1 MDALIEKRNNLLE
14 KMEQLMNTA
23 KKEVRVL
30 NAEETAEYEQCKADL
45 KALDA
50 QIQRDKEFRAIALED
65 EEPDSDGEEDDKEIR
80 AFDTMLRTLAG
91 GKPETRANITYG
103 DNGAIIPTSIMPK
116 IIDKVVN
123 ISPLFAAATKY
134 SVKGD
139 ITIPYV
145 DTSDG
150 DITVAFAEEF
160 STLTASK
167 IKFSSITLKGYLA
180 AALVLISKQMINN
193 TNFNIVDYVI
203 DYVAKKIA
211 IFTENYLINGNVSK
225 NAKSGLK
232 NSVTQIVSTVSATSF
247 SGSDLIEVQGA
258 IPDAYQNGAF
268 WLMNP
273 KTRSMIR
280 KLTDGQ
286 GAYLLVPDFSN
297 SNVSGW
303 SLLGKPVYVT
313 DNLPAFSEA
322 SSGENFLYYGDFSGL
337 AVKTGESAEIEVLNE
352 LYSTQ
357 HAVGLNVWFEF
368 DCTVED
374 NQKIAAF
381 AKKKTGTS

>member
-211 IFTENYLINGNVSK
+211 IFTENYLINGSVSK

-232 NSVTQIVSTVSATSF
+232 NSVTQIVNTASTTSF
-247 SGSDLIEVQGA
+247 SAGELIDVQGT

-273 KTRSMIR
+273 KTRSVIR
-280 KLTDGQ
+280 KLKDGQ
-286 GAYLLVPDFSN
+286 GNYLLVPDFSN
-297 SNVSGW
+297 SNASGW

>member
-180 AALVLISKQMINN
+180 AALVLISKQMINK

-211 IFTENYLINGNVSK
+211 IFTENYLINGSVSK

-232 NSVTQIVSTVSATSF
+232 NSVTQIVNTASATAF
-247 SGSDLIEVQGA
+247 TADELIDVQDT

-273 KTRSMIR
+273 KTRSVIR
-280 KLTDGQ
+280 KLKDGQ
-286 GAYLLVPDFSN
+286 GNYLLVPDFSN
-297 SNVSGW
+297 SNASGW

>member
-1 MDALIEKRNNLLE
+1 MNALTEKRNDYLT

-23 KKEVRVL
+23 EKEVRVL
-30 NAEETAEYEQCKADL
+30 TDEETAAYEEYKANL
-45 KALDA
+45 NAIDA
-50 QIQRDKEFRAIALED
+50 QIKRDKEFRAIALEGAD
-65 EEPDSDGEEDDKEIR
+65 TDDGGTEEKELR
-80 AFDTMLRTLAG
+80 DFDTMLRTLAG
-91 GKPETRANITYG
+91 GKAETRANITYG

-123 ISPLFAAATKY
+123 ISPLFAAATHY

-145 DTSDG
+145 DTSNG

-160 STLTASK
+160 STLTPSK

-203 DYVAKKIA
+203 SYIAKKIA
-211 IFTENYLINGNVSK
+211 IFTENYLINGNTAK
-225 NAKSGLK
+225 NPKSGLK
-232 NSVTQIVSTVSATSF
+232 NSVTQMIGTSDTKLT
-247 SGSDLIEVQGA
+247 GDILIDVQDT
-258 IPDAYQNGAF
+258 IPDAYQSGAF

-273 KTRSMIR
+273 KTRSAIR
-280 KLTDGQ
+280 KIKDGQ
-286 GAYLLVPDFSN
+286 GNYLLVPDFSN
-297 SNVSGW
+297 ANSSGW

-313 DNLPAFSEA
+313 DNLPAFVNA
-322 SSGENFLYYGDFSGL
+322 KKGENFIYYGDFSGL
-337 AVKTGESAEIEVLNE
+337 AVKTGENAEIEVLNE
-352 LYSTQ
+352 LYATQ

-374 NQKIAAF
+374 AQKIAAL
-381 AKKKTGTS
+381 AVAESG